1 MESWKVSNEL
11 WEQVAPLIPKPKRDP
26 ARTYKRRAG
35 GGRKPAPARNVFEAI
50 LYILRTGIQWK
61 ALPQN
66 DFGCSGSAVHRTFQF
81 WQEAGFFEAL
91 WEKGLQ
97 TYDAFSGIKWEW
109 QSVDGSM
116 RKAPMALEAVGAN
129 PTDRGKKREQDAHA
143 DGWCRSPV
151 VTRHN
156 RSQPSRCGR
165 T

>member
-26 ARTYKRRAG
+26 ARTYKRGIG

-50 LYILRTGIQWK
+50 LFILRTGIQWK
-61 ALPQN
+61 GLPQEA
-66 DFGCSGSAVHRTFQF
+66 FGCSGSTVHRTFQF
-81 WQEAGFFEAL
+81 WQEVGFFEAL

-97 TYDAFSGIKWEW
+97 TYDALSGIKWEW

-143 DGWCRSPV
+143 DGWCRSPAI
-151 VTRHN
+151 TRRN
-156 RSQPSRCGR
+156 RSQPPRRG
-165 T
+165 